1 MQGNGLCKAIAKNQ
15 EVSTNGEISRVL
27 MVSLQ
32 DPWFLDIAYFL
43 TYGECPNGLT
53 YKKKI
58 GLRTKFIKY
67 VIYDDQLYKREI
79 DGTFLR
85 CVDKP

>member
-1 MQGNGLCKAIAKNQ
+1 
-15 EVSTNGEISRVL
+15 

-32 DPWFLDIAYFL
+32 DPWCLDIAYFL
-43 TYGECPNGLT
+43 TYGECPNGFT
-53 YKKKI
+53 YKKRRDHRIKS
-58 GLRTKFIKY
+58 RKY

-85 CVDKP
+85 CVDKPQQERFLQEFHNEACGGNFSSRVTT